1 MKFNYLFIILIP
13 YFTISCSDVK
23 LQKINLSELTN
34 YPIIQRQTEITL
46 LKSFIIN
53 EDCNDHA
60 NEKKFSDVF
69 LAKVKNTNDTI
80 LIFSICKKTYPF
92 LRNDFKGPRW
102 LVIDSETVAKQIP
115 STVISIIDKSIL
127 DKNYKIVVSDINN
140 LED

>member
-1 MKFNYLFIILIP
+1 M
-13 YFTISCSDVK
+13 
-23 LQKINLSELTN
+23 
-34 YPIIQRQTEITL
+34 
-46 LKSFIIN
+46 
-53 EDCNDHA
+53 
-60 NEKKFSDVF
+60 
-69 LAKVKNTNDTI
+69 KNTNDTI

>member
-1 MKFNYLFIILIP
+1 MKFNYFLIVLIP
-13 YFTISCSDVK
+13 YFFINCSDRK

-53 EDCNDHA
+53 EDCNNHT
-60 NEKKFSDVF
+60 NEKFSDVF

-102 LVIDSETVAKQIP
+102 LVIDSETVANQIP
-115 STVISIIDKSIL
+115 STVISIIDKSFIN
-127 DKNYKIVVSDINN
+127 KKYKIVVSDINN

>member
-1 MKFNYLFIILIP
+1 MKFNYFLIILIP
-13 YFTISCSDVK
+13 YFIISCSDRK
-23 LQKINLSELTN
+23 LQKINLSKLTN

-53 EDCNDHA
+53 EDCNNHT
-60 NEKKFSDVF
+60 NEKFSDVF

>member
-1 MKFNYLFIILIP
+1 MKFNYFLIILIP
-13 YFTISCSDVK
+13 YFIISCSDRK

-53 EDCNDHA
+53 EDCNNHT
-60 NEKKFSDVF
+60 NEKFSDVF

-102 LVIDSETVAKQIP
+102 LVIDSETVANQIP
-115 STVISIIDKSIL
+115 STVISIIDKSFI
-127 DKNYKIVVSDINN
+127 DKKYKIVVSDINN

>member
-1 MKFNYLFIILIP
+1 MKFNYFLIILIP
-13 YFTISCSDVK
+13 YFIISCSDRK
-23 LQKINLSELTN
+23 LQKINLSKLTN

-53 EDCNDHA
+53 EDCNNHT
-60 NEKKFSDVF
+60 NEKFSDVF

-115 STVISIIDKSIL
+115 STVISIIDKSFI
-127 DKNYKIVVSDINN
+127 DKKYKIVVSDINN

>member
-1 MKFNYLFIILIP
+1 MKFNYFLIILIT
-13 YFTISCSDVK
+13 YFITSCSESK
-23 LQKINLSELTN
+23 LQKINLSKLTN
-34 YPIIQRQTEITL
+34 YPIVHRQTEITL

-53 EDCNDHA
+53 EDCINQTD
-60 NEKKFSDVF
+60 EKFSDVF
-69 LAKVKNTNDTI
+69 LAKVKNINDTI
-80 LIFSICKKTYPF
+80 LVFSICKKTYSF